1 MKVPFRS
8 RVARLVSAVVVLIS
22 ITATP
27 ILAQENQQSGN
38 GFRIS
43 PVRSEYTI
51 EKGKS
56 VDLPITIENPAN
68 VPTNASLVANDF
80 IASDKEDGEPR
91 LILDDTG
98 ERPKNS
104 FKSLVGDLGTVELGP
119 SEKKDITVKILIPE
133 DANAGGYYGAIRVVP
148 ATGGAGS
155 ANVGLTASVGSIVL
169 IRVPGP
175 LTERLDLV
183 EFTTSQNNKAKSFFT
198 SGDVSVMLRLKNEGD
213 IHLKPIGKVQI
224 KDTFGKQVHEYELN
238 SDQNTAER
246 SNILPGSIRRF
257 EDTIPNKKFLGRYT
271 VTVNLGYSEGGGELI
286 SAETT
291 FWYLPIWS
299 IAVLLLLLSAIV
311 FGAIILYKRFS
322 VPGSRHGVK
331 KK

>member
-1 MKVPFRS
+1 MKVTFRN
-8 RVARLVSAVVVLIS
+8 RVARFASAAVVLFS
-22 ITATP
+22 IAAVP
-27 ILAQENQQSGN
+27 AFAQESQQSGN

-43 PVRSEYTI
+43 PVRSEYVI

-56 VDLPITIENPAN
+56 VDLSITVENPAN
-68 VPTNASLVANDF
+68 VPTTANLVANDF

-91 LILDDTG
+91 LILDETT

-104 FKSLVGDLGTVELGP
+104 FKSLVGDLGIVELGP

-133 DANAGGYYGAIRVVP
+133 NANAGGYYGAIRVVP

-183 EFTTSQNNKAKSFFT
+183 EFTASQDKKAKSFFT

-213 IHLKPIGKVQI
+213 IHLKPIGKVQV
-224 KDTFGKQVHEYELN
+224 KNMFGKQVHEYELN
-238 SDQNTAER
+238 SDQNTSER
-246 SNILPGSIRRF
+246 ANILPGSIRRF
-257 EDTIPNKKFLGRYT
+257 EDTIPDKKWLGRYT
-271 VTVNLGYSEGGGELI
+271 VAVNLGYSEGGGDLI

-291 FWYLPIWS
+291 FWYLPVWS
-299 IAVLLLLLSAIV
+299 IAVLLLLLAALV
-311 FGAIILYKRFS
+311 FGAFLLYKRFS
-322 VPGSRHGVK
+322 VPKPRHGTK